1 MKTVK
6 YLLAFF
12 FVFLA
17 VFMCGCS
24 HSAKTSAEKTISKDL
39 DLLKNLDS
47 DTTMK
52 YISYQ
57 ELFPDSENNAELSD
71 DIKEVFSLF
80 FRNFDEN
87 DIAADLADAVPWDH
101 KILAVAEKAAE
112 FHRTRKNESGKMS
125 RFWIEFHINRTAE
138 RFAGADIDNFFLAEI
153 YNAHAVLLFTDSYG
167 KTYAKMLLQLT

>member
-1 MKTVK
+1 MDED
-6 YLLAFF
+6 
-12 FVFLA
+12 
-17 VFMCGCS
+17 
-24 HSAKTSAEKTISKDL
+24 SAGIG
-39 DLLKNLDS
+39 
-47 DTTMK
+47 
-52 YISYQ
+52 IRFSYP
-57 ELFPDSENNAELSD
+57 LIRAA
-71 DIKEVFSLF
+71 FSLF
-80 FRNFDEN
+80 PN

-138 RFAGADIDNFFLAEI
+138 RFAGTDIDNFFLAEI

>member
-1 MKTVK
+1 MD
-6 YLLAFF
+6 
-12 FVFLA
+12 
-17 VFMCGCS
+17 
-24 HSAKTSAEKTISKDL
+24 DL
-39 DLLKNLDS
+39 
-47 DTTMK
+47 
-52 YISYQ
+52 
-57 ELFPDSENNAELSD
+57 
-71 DIKEVFSLF
+71 
-80 FRNFDEN
+80 
-87 DIAADLADAVPWDH
+87 DH